1 MPVITVTNQAQL
13 DAAMKA
19 AKGGDTILLAAGNYT
34 GLSTNNFNP
43 TSNLTIQSLDDKNPA
58 VLKSLSMISSSN
70 VTLKNLN
77 FVQDYRPAQDYETA
91 NRVMN
96 SKNIVIDGVRFS
108 GGTGDA
114 SNSLGI
120 GLTVRGGSNVKLLN
134 SSIDHFAVGLN
145 GMTVD
150 NMVIQNNN
158 FHDNRRDHTNF
169 AEMSDLVID
178 SNYFT
183 ALYPINGEHP
193 DAIQF
198 MTAGRT
204 KGNTNITISNNIIMQ
219 GDGRASQGIFL
230 GEEAG
235 NLWYQNVDIKNN
247 LLYVSGMYNGI
258 AMLNGNNVNIDSNSV
273 ISDADGTSFWIR
285 LRSVNGAVTNN
296 VADDI
301 VLDGSNN
308 VTQSGNVVLS
318 RDPAALRK
326 IVDINMGSKARVA
339 GLLVDG
345 VGYKPPVGS
354 AAAALVAQQQL
365 LLPKSTGGR
374 LLLDLNFTPTGMV
387 DYSTWSSDETSKPV
401 NLASISNGMYK
412 IATGAGIDLARAN
425 SRQLFGLS
433 AFTLNFNMKRD
444 GVTAPAGQIMG
455 VFLSWNVS
463 LRADGELSFSMT
475 NTAGKTFTLT
485 TSGAKILDTNNH
497 KIALTYDSTKGTAA
511 LYVDGSVKGTAA
523 MSGTMLPPASQPVYL
538 GNPFGAAFSGYLGD
552 IEMRDAALSA
562 AEIVALNT
570 STVPDTTTAAN
581 MLKTMVAKGVADSAA
596 TLAATTNAWGGA
608 LTAPSTLSL
617 AGAFKTTSATSSP
630 LAALLANT
638 NAIGALP
645 TTTGALSTFGAPRVY
660 AYDLNHV

>member
-13 DAAMKA
+13 DAAIKI
-19 AKGGDTILLAAGNYT
+19 AKGGDTILLAPGSYT
-34 GLSTNNFNP
+34 GITANYFNP
-43 TSNLTIQSLDDKNPA
+43 TSNVTFQSLDAKNPA
-58 VLKSLSMISSSN
+58 VLQTLSLHTSSN
-70 VTLKNLN
+70 VTFKNLN
-77 FVQDYRPAQDYETA
+77 FVQDYRPAQDWETA

-96 SKNIVIDGVRFS
+96 STNIVMDGVRFS

-114 SNSLGI
+114 SKSLGI
-120 GLTVRGGSNVKLLN
+120 GLTVRGSSNVKLLN
-134 SSIDHFAVGLN
+134 SSIDHFSVGLN
-145 GMTVD
+145 GLAVD
-150 NMVIQNNN
+150 NMVIQNSE

-169 AEMSDLVID
+169 SEMSNLLID
-178 SNYFT
+178 GNNFT

-198 MTAGRT
+198 MTSGRT
-204 KGNTNITISNNIIMQ
+204 KGNTNITISNNVIMQ
-219 GDGRASQGIFL
+219 GDGQPSQGILL
-230 GEEAG
+230 GEEVG
-235 NLWYQNVDIKNN
+235 NLGYQNVDIKNN

-258 AMLNGNNVNIDSNSV
+258 LVVNGKNVNVDSNSV
-273 ISDADGTSFWIR
+273 ISNADGTSFWIR
-285 LRSVNGAVTNN
+285 LQNVSGTVTNN
-296 VADDI
+296 IADDI
-301 VLDGSNN
+301 ILDSSNS

-318 RDPAALRK
+318 RDSAALRK
-326 IVDINMGSKARVA
+326 IADINMGSKARVA

-374 LLLDLNFTPTGMV
+374 LLLDLNFTPTGMI
-387 DYSTWSSDETSKPV
+387 DYSTWSTDETSKPI

-412 IATGAGIDLARAN
+412 ISTGAGLDLARAN

-444 GVTAPAGQIMG
+444 GVTAPAGQIIG
-455 VFLSWNVS
+455 VFQSWNVS

-497 KIALTYDSTKGTAA
+497 KIALTYDSVKGTAS

-523 MSGTMLPPASQPVYL
+523 MSGTMLPPGSQAVYL
-538 GNPFGAAFSGYLGD
+538 GSPFGAAFSGYLGD

-570 STVPDTTTAAN
+570 STVPDTTAAAN
-581 MLKTMVAKGVADSAA
+581 MLKTMVAKGVADSAV
-596 TLAATTNAWGGA
+596 TLAASTNAWGGA

-638 NAIGALP
+638 NAIAALP

-660 AYDLNHV
+660 AYDLNHA